1 MNVPSTVASSVESSA
16 ISSEF
21 LSATARSGFANG
33 SAQCDS
39 VKPCHVKLKRPWLS
53 LNENRTTMKI
63 GMKR

>member
-1 MNVPSTVASSVESSA
+1 MNVPSAVAITVESSA

-21 LSATARSGFANG
+21 CSAVARSGFANG
-33 SAQCDS
+33 CSQWSS

-63 GMKR
+63 GMNR